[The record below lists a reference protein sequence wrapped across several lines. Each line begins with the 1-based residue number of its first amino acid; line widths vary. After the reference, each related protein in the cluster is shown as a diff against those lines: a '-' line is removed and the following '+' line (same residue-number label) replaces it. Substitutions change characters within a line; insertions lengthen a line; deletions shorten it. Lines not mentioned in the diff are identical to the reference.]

1 MSDSVMKLQLVA
13 RAEMALLKAQT
24 RQSARRAVWMAIGG
38 IFALIGLAMLAFAAY
53 LSMKDALGENWAA
66 VCVAAIAFVLA
77 LVLVLIG
84 RSQAQPS
91 EEERLARQIRD
102 MAYAELDKDMQQVRN
117 LFGSGGNLDG
127 GLGLAGLSSIGPLL
141 DLGLGLYRRRKKRR

>member
-24 RQSARRAVWMAIGG
+24 RQSARRAVWMVIGG

-84 RSQAQPS
+84 RGQSQPS

-102 MAYAELDKDMQQVRN
+102 MAYAELDKDIQQVRN
-117 LFGSGGNLDG
+117 LFGSGSTDSS
-127 GLGLAGLSSIGPLL
+127 LGLAGLSSIGPLL
-141 DLGLGLYRRRKKRR
+141 DLGLGLYRRKKKRG